1 MRALKLLWLMP
12 MLVFAAATARASS
25 PPMVFFET
33 GRARLSPQAELIL
46 DDAIRWLRE
55 AGAEQIWVG
64 GYTDRVGSPSA
75 NLRLSRRR
83 AEAVRDALVRR
94 GFPASRIEIRALGE
108 TQMLVDTEDEV
119 AEAQNRYAI
128 VMIERVAPRAR

>member
-1 MRALKLLWLMP
+1 MRALRLLWLLP
-12 MLVFAAATARASS
+12 MLVLAAVPARASS
-25 PPMVFFET
+25 PPMVFFDS
-33 GRARLSPQAELIL
+33 GSARLSAQAELIL
-46 DDAIRWLRE
+46 DDAIRWLRD
-55 AGAEQIWVG
+55 AGAERIWVG

-108 TQMLVDTEDEV
+108 TQMLVDTADGV
-119 AEAQNRYAI
+119 AEAQNRYGI
-128 VMIERVAPRAR
+128 VMIEGMTSRAH